1 MTIALACSL
10 MTLAAAGQNA
20 RKYIVHSSKN
30 VLGCTSDHRAV
41 LVGAVTS
48 SARPFRLAK
57 QSDGSTLIALD
68 GKPTLYLSLGTN
80 DNWSTF
86 FLTDS
91 TDSRARYTLETQGS
105 YTLLR
110 NKKTGR
116 YLGTDS
122 NNTGSNVFS
131 DKSGTDIKHKWMLSD
146 AAQVAVSVDTVSY
159 VVSPTSRRQTLEG
172 WGVSL
177 CWWANMCG
185 KWDDSK
191 INELV
196 RWLVSQDGLNMKV
209 FRYNI
214 GGGDD
219 PNWTHCEK
227 HHMGKG
233 KGLRAEMEGFQ
244 DELGGAYH
252 WERDAAQ
259 RKIMLKIKE
268 MRPDAVFEAFSNSA
282 PWWMTV
288 SGCVGGNTSGSKDNL
303 KPEYYK
309 DFARYLVD
317 VCKHYRDEYGIE
329 FKTLEPFNEPLSDYW
344 YSSGSQEGCHFD
356 AKSQANFL
364 KVLEPILRESGLN
377 TVISASDET
386 NTTHSKQAWNTYEQN
401 SVLNLIEQWNTHTYQ
416 ANDEARA
423 RLYALCREQG
433 MHLWMSEVGASG
445 KGLDGNLALAER
457 LIQDMRLMRPAAWID
472 WQYVEDNNDQWCL
485 VQGDFYGGT
494 QEFHRVKNYYVRQ
507 QFSRF
512 MREGYRFVETS
523 EGHTLA
529 AVSPGNDTLVVVS
542 VNRAAHDRQM
552 QVDMSG
558 ISRKGTKQ
566 KKARA
571 YRTSGTENLAELPKG
586 TIKTDKEKRLLFT
599 VPTGSVLTLVIPL
612 RKPSL

>member
-1 MTIALACSL
+1 MIFNHKDNSPQRSRRTRLATLLTAFTLCGSL
-10 MTLAAAGQNA
+10 TAAARPASNHTAPAAHAGE
-20 RKYIVHSSKN
+20 
-30 VLGCTSDHRAV
+30 
-41 LVGAVTS
+41 VTQVTI
-48 SARPFRLAK
+48 RPYA
-57 QSDGSTLIALD
+57 D
-68 GKPTLYLSLGTN
+68 
-80 DNWSTF
+80 
-86 FLTDS
+86 
-91 TDSRARYTLETQGS
+91 
-105 YTLLR
+105 
-110 NKKTGR
+110 
-116 YLGTDS
+116 
-122 NNTGSNVFS
+122 
-131 DKSGTDIKHKWMLSD
+131 
-146 AAQVAVSVDTVSY
+146 
-159 VVSPTSRRQTLEG
+159 RQEPFEG
-172 WGVSL
+172 WGISL

-185 KWDDSK
+185 SWSEERIDS
-191 INELV
+191 LV
-196 RWLVSQDGLNMKV
+196 DWLVSPQGLNFRI

-219 PNWTHCEK
+219 PMNRNCTP

-233 KGLRAEMEGFQ
+233 KGLRAEMEGFK
-244 DELGGAYH
+244 DHAEDDWH

-268 MRPDAVFEAFSNSA
+268 RRPDAIIEAFSNSA
-282 PWWMTV
+282 PYYMTV
-288 SGCVGGNTSGSKDNL
+288 SGCCGGHRDALKDNL
-303 KPEYYK
+303 RPECYAE
-309 DFARYLVD
+309 FAHYLVD
-317 VCKHYRDEYGIE
+317 VCLHYRDKYGIE
-329 FKTLEPFNEPLSDYW
+329 FKTLDPFNEPNTDYW
-344 YSSGSQEGCHFD
+344 YAGGSQEGCHFD
-356 AKSQANFL
+356 FATQIAFL
-364 KVLEPILRESGLN
+364 RVLHPILKASGLK

-386 NTTHSKQAWNTYEQN
+386 SVMTSVEGFKAYDQAGILPL
-401 SVLNLIEQWNTHTYQ
+401 VGQWNTHTYQ

-512 MREGYRFVETS
+512 MREGYHFVETS
-523 EGHTLA
+523 EEHTLA

-552 QVDMSG
+552 QADMSG

-599 VPTGSVLTLVIPL
+599 VPSGSVLTLVIPL